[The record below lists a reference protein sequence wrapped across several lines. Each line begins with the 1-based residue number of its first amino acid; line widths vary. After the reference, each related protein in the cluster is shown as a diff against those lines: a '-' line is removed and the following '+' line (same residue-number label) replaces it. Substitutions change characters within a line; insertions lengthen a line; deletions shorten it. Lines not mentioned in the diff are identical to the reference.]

1 MHSMTRRGFLRLS
14 GMTAA
19 FAAGGG
25 WMARLQAQ
33 PALAQS
39 SPDPIRH
46 VLDRTTWGPMASDV
60 ERIGELGIEGFID
73 YQLDYAAIPDPLV
86 DQWLDSHGWLQ
97 NGNAREIFA
106 QSYEDDYFWTLVP
119 WQRIYRA
126 AYSER
131 QLYELMVEFW
141 TDHFNV
147 PASDLIGEK
156 MVDDREV
163 VRRHALGRFRDLLFA
178 SAQSPAM
185 LIYLT
190 NTESTAEHPNENYG
204 REVME
209 LHTLGVDGG
218 YTEDDV
224 KAVSRAFTGWTVR
237 EGQLTDFFYDHS
249 MHDTEEKVV
258 LGHVLPA
265 GRGIEDGLAVLDI
278 LARHPSTARFIAR
291 KLVRRFVSDAAPESL
306 VESAALAFF
315 TSDGDIRTVMRHIL
329 TSAEF
334 MAAQGQKFRRPI
346 DFMVAMIRALRPGL
360 TFGDRHWLVWSLED
374 MGQLPYNWN
383 PPNGYPDAAGAWL
396 NTNGLLNR
404 WNMGLSFPFASE
416 GWYEDI
422 ALNLNTLVP
431 PVANADQLVSASAAA
446 ILGSPARL
454 SGEDRALLLAYVT
467 DGGSPTLPLT
477 DDIRA
482 NKLPSL
488 IGLLLASPQFQW
500 H

>member
-1 MHSMTRRGFLRLS
+1 
-14 GMTAA
+14 MTAA
-19 FAAGGG
+19 FAASGG

-33 PALAQS
+33 PALSQLA
-39 SPDPIRH
+39 PDPIRH
-46 VLDRTTWGPMASDV
+46 VLDRVTWGPLSSDV
-60 ERIGELGIEGFID
+60 ERISELGIEGFID
-73 YQLDYAAIPDPLV
+73 YQLDYEAIPDTQV
-86 DQWLDSHGWLQ
+86 DAWLSNYPYLL

-106 QSYEDDYFWTLVP
+106 ASYEDDYFWTVVP

-147 PASDLIGEK
+147 PAADLIGEK

-163 VRRHALGRFRDLLFA
+163 VRRHALGSFRDLLFA

-190 NTESTAEHPNENYG
+190 NTESNAEHPNENYG

-224 KAVSRAFTGWTVR
+224 KAVARAFTGWTVR
-237 EGQLTDFFYDHS
+237 EGQQTDFFYDHS
-249 MHDTEEKVV
+249 MHDTNEKVV
-258 LGHVLPA
+258 LGQTLPA

-278 LARHPSTARFIAR
+278 LATHPSTARFIAR

-306 VESAALAFF
+306 VDSTALTFF
-315 TSDGDIRTVMRHIL
+315 TTEGNIRAVMRHIL
-329 TSAEF
+329 TSPEF

-360 TFGDRHWLVWSLED
+360 TFGQRHWLVWSLED

-404 WNMGLSFPFASE
+404 WNVALSIPFASE

-422 ALNLNTLVP
+422 TLNLDALVP
-431 PVANADQLVSASAAA
+431 RVGTADQLVSASAAA

-454 SGEDRALLLAYVT
+454 SPEDRAQLVAYVT
-467 DGGSPTLPLT
+467 DGGSPVQALT
-477 DDIRA
+477 DDMRA